1 MCVCVNKE
9 KSRRVGPIS
18 IAELTLP
25 RLYQPCAA
33 VLSMTMRI
41 WAKVVILGV
50 KRCTCTKRV
59 AISRSLIVTH
69 PLGLVS
75 DKSLA

>member
-1 MCVCVNKE
+1 MRVCVSKE
-9 KSRRVGPIS
+9 KSRRVGPIA

-33 VLSMTMRI
+33 VLSMTMKI
-41 WAKVVILGV
+41 WAKVGILGV